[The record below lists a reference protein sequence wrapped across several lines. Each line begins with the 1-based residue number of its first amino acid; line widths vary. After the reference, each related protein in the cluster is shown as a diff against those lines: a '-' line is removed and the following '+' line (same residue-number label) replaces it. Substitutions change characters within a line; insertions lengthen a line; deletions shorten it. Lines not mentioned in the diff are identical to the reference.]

1 MNNSY
6 DGNKTGGF
14 DVSAAEEEI
23 SDSRVW
29 EDKDMHCKK
38 KMTDNRCETSPVL
51 LYDMICFMYHKFL
64 IFSVLYLF
72 ALLCINKSLNQKHL
86 NVYFAQFLSTRLRE
100 KKRKKNKLQQQ
111 NNPKSQNW
119 PVLEKEKKSLQRDLL
134 ENGKIVSLKHFPSTE
149 VNARRPSGSALKRF
163 RGQPGRRSSCTS
175 REQCCGSKVLPHHGL
190 MI

>member
-64 IFSVLYLF
+64 ICFVPIRTTLHQQ
-72 ALLCINKSLNQKHL
+72 KS
-86 NVYFAQFLSTRLRE
+86 E
-100 KKRKKNKLQQQ
+100 
-111 NNPKSQNW
+111 PKT
-119 PVLEKEKKSLQRDLL
+119 P
-134 ENGKIVSLKHFPSTE
+134 
-149 VNARRPSGSALKRF
+149 
-163 RGQPGRRSSCTS
+163 
-175 REQCCGSKVLPHHGL
+175 
-190 MI
+190 

>member
-86 NVYFAQFLSTRLRE
+86 NVYFAQFLSTRLRD
-100 KKRKKNKLQQQ
+100 KKRKK
-111 NNPKSQNW
+111 
-119 PVLEKEKKSLQRDLL
+119 
-134 ENGKIVSLKHFPSTE
+134 
-149 VNARRPSGSALKRF
+149 
-163 RGQPGRRSSCTS
+163 TS
-175 REQCCGSKVLPHHGL
+175 YGSKITPNLKIDQCL
-190 MI
+190 KKKKKAFKEIF